1 MYIFLI
7 PKYCFYF
14 YFNKILETSGRFY
27 RRVQKKSMEE
37 RQSASGRVHVQL
49 VWVRERERGWTPR
62 FHFRFRL
69 RSVPFRS
76 HTFITS
82 PRFPQSALHFTISPD
97 IFQSCFPPVTESY
110 EKPPFIISD
119 NQEIKECD
127 PFHLKKYMKQQKNQ
141 KKVKKA
147 ETLYIKLTILIHPT
161 HLDHTHYSPTMFFN
175 FPNSRSL

>member
-82 PRFPQSALHFTISPD
+82 PVSPRAPSISP
-97 IFQSCFPPVTESY
+97 FLRTSFSHVFPRDRILREAPIHYIRQPRNKRMWSI
-110 EKPPFIISD
+110 PP
-119 NQEIKECD
+119 QEIYETT
-127 PFHLKKYMKQQKNQ
+127 KKP